1 MCFRGTLCGMSTTP
15 ANATAEFAARLTEL
29 RHRTGDPS
37 YRSIAR
43 AVTQLM
49 DGTLSTSHET
59 MRLMHEGGKDPGVVK
74 LEALIGLARY
84 YHVTAD
90 QLGSIAERRLSA
102 AWPRAAAEL
111 VGSGVT
117 ACFPLIFQ
125 PELFDVLEDLE
136 PVIDLRRQVVPE
148 VVEQREMVDAA

>member
-1 MCFRGTLCGMSTTP
+1 MPTTP
-15 ANATAEFAARLTEL
+15 TTLATEEFAARLTEL
-29 RHRTGDPS
+29 RSRTGDPS

-43 AVTQLM
+43 SVTQLM

-84 YHVTAD
+84 YHVTPTA
-90 QLGSIAERRLSA
+90 LGSVAERRLSA
-102 AWPRAAAEL
+102 AWPRSAEL

-117 ACFPLIFQ
+117 GCFPRPFQ
-125 PELFDVLEDLE
+125 PSLFDQDA
-136 PVIDLRRQVVPE
+136 PVVEVVVDLRETV
-148 VVEQREMVDAA
+148 VVEHTHFEHAA